1 MKDIQP
7 TKHNSH
13 FPQFTV
19 VPNIERWTRLV
30 SYDDLWSLIEE
41 QLYWL
46 HHGLGFRI
54 CGAVLMPTHLRILTK
69 APRQVAE
76 GLEQLTAA
84 IDQAV
89 ADLRSI
95 AMIPSS
101 SGHSVCFRSVEIPN
115 QQRYVMAYRSLYR
128 APLQADL
135 CEAVEQYPFSTLYG
149 LLGGRHLLTPVE
161 PDDILFSEVEG
172 VLDWLNTPTA
182 ELS

>member
-76 GLEQLTAA
+76 GLEQLTA
-84 IDQAV
+84 
-89 ADLRSI
+89 
-95 AMIPSS
+95 
-101 SGHSVCFRSVEIPN
+101 VCFRSVEIPN